1 MNRDVDIAIATALAL
16 AAYVVLV
23 WAVEVWR

>member
-1 MNRDVDIAIATALAL
+1 MSLAFAVAL

-23 WAVEVWR
+23 FALAPPALVDYVM